1 MANID
6 SKIIISKN
14 NKNDYNDSRGLK
26 IIGKKFSVYRHIL
39 NPGNSNAHYDLPEFS
54 NSETMKNKI
63 ILSYKF
69 IAIDT
74 LYNCNLITKY
84 NLKNNIKHFY
94 YYKNGTRII
103 FTKSNVPFNDDLYLL
118 NISGNNLFVKI
129 NNKINILTTS
139 SSNKHID
146 VSLIELNYNFYN
158 KYKNSDYYN
167 FKFRDFIDLNNLL
180 NISPKTSYN
189 DDYRIKYNNIELSN
203 NFSDNS
209 YINYNVN
216 NFQTIYCLSDNSV
229 NILTNPSLIQDICDN
244 LLIYNKLNNNTI
256 INVDYKKKMF
266 HQLIIV

>member
-39 NPGNSNAHYDLPEFS
+39 NPGNSNAHYNLPEFS

-69 IAIDT
+69 IAVNT
-74 LYNCNLITKY
+74 LYNYNLITKY

-118 NISGNNLFVKI
+118 NISGVNSFVKI
-129 NNKINILTTS
+129 NNKNIILTTT
-139 SSNKHID
+139 SSNKHIN

-167 FKFRDFIDLNNLL
+167 FKFRDFIDLSNILKIPSTETYNN
-180 NISPKTSYN
+180 
-189 DDYRIKYNNIELSN
+189 DYQITYNNIELSN
-203 NFSDNS
+203 NFLDNS
-209 YINYNVN
+209 YINYNISD
-216 NFQTIYCLSDNSV
+216 FQTIYCLSDNSV
-229 NILTNPSLIQDICDN
+229 NILNPSDFNDISDN
-244 LLIYNKLNNNTI
+244 ILIYNKLNNNTI
-256 INVDYKKKMF
+256 INVDYKKKKCF
-266 HQLIIV
+266 IN